1 LENGMSDFQD
11 FLRQPIAYVAIGEF
25 KSGKF
30 PEAKQIFDEVIATY
44 SVGFRGAY
52 LLQEEDSDRG
62 VAIIFWDNA
71 EAMAEN
77 QTTVQ
82 DHLLQRMGPLFV
94 KAPETRI
101 CDIVTAITV

>member
-1 LENGMSDFQD
+1 MSDFHD

-44 SVGFRGAY
+44 NGGFRGAY
-52 LLQEEDSDRG
+52 LLQEADSDRG
-62 VAIIFWDNA
+62 VAVIFWENA
-71 EAMAEN
+71 EAMAQN
-77 QTTVQ
+77 QTAVQ
-82 DHLLQRMGPLFV
+82 EHLLQRMASLFV

-101 CDIVTAITV
+101 CDIVTAITS